1 LLALLH
7 TIWQADG
14 TFPSGSFAFS
24 YGVEGAAALGR
35 VSDKPSL
42 LSLVATI
49 LQFRWA
55 TFDRVALLQAYRASM
70 DLSKVAR
77 IDHDV
82 EASTFG
88 DSMRTGSRRNGGS
101 FLASHSAL
109 GNDAA
114 TALRLCVRRKE
125 CLGHIAVMQGAVWPT
140 LGMDERLVQFASGYM
155 TASGIASAAV
165 RLGVVGALQA
175 QGVVSEA
182 LPLIETLVAREV
194 PEDARL
200 SSGLPFLDIASARQA
215 QASLRLFAN

>member
-1 LLALLH
+1 LLALLQ
-7 TIWQADG
+7 TMWQADG

-35 VSDKPSL
+35 VTDKPSL

-49 LQFRWA
+49 LRFRWA
-55 TFDRVALLQAYRASM
+55 TFDRVALLRAYRASM
-70 DLSKVAR
+70 DLSKVAH

-88 DSMRTGSRRNGGS
+88 ESMRTGSRRNGGS

-109 GNDAA
+109 GNRAA

-140 LGMDERLVQFASGYM
+140 LGMDQRLVQIASAYM
-155 TASGIASAAV
+155 TASGVASAAV

-175 QGVVSEA
+175 QGVISEV

-194 PEDARL
+194 PDDARL
-200 SSGLPFLDIASARQA
+200 SSALPFLDIASARQA